1 MHGLFFFSWATLS
14 SLGTAWVSGWFDR
27 SRGGVWHCGCHQRAG
42 RQEGGSEREQAIG
55 DVCHVGWKE
64 GSWGRTDRYG
74 EIRQCGVPD
83 GVKEQVMVMLR
94 EWVSNW
100 KAPVREWDSVSYLS
114 WSLQHLPL
122 CPALSRCSVNQINI
136 PKMDL
141 WGQGSG
147 CGRESGWPDARVLT
161 DSG

>member
-1 MHGLFFFSWATLS
+1 M
-14 SLGTAWVSGWFDR
+14 
-27 SRGGVWHCGCHQRAG
+27 
-42 RQEGGSEREQAIG
+42 
-55 DVCHVGWKE
+55 
-64 GSWGRTDRYG
+64 
-74 EIRQCGVPD
+74 
-83 GVKEQVMVMLR
+83 
-94 EWVSNW
+94 
-100 KAPVREWDSVSYLS
+100 SYLS

-161 DSG
+161 DSGQVTNWLEDKSRKEGQRMGLLDGTGFEGREFHLWRNGQKCAQWSQEHAPLWPLVV